1 MKFTIQHCL
10 DLPQNHKRPDWDA
23 LPISPDG
30 TKISF
35 STSPTELTILDSARG
50 LAQYA
55 KLAVPPETRRVA
67 AHPSQGPIAAIT
79 NSQLFLLDDSGATIS
94 LLDVD
99 PTWGEPR
106 AISYDKSGRL
116 LCLSTEI
123 KDDDENLLFV
133 LDARNLTRLGQE
145 KLEGE
150 TDSAHYMVWHPL
162 QDVVAIDVACGQDG
176 TWLNLV
182 NVTATK
188 CGKLPAAPDSSDP
201 FGPAGFSADGHLFA
215 GCGATG
221 VKLWSFPTCELLKEL
236 ELPEG
241 EFTSYVASFHD
252 GHLLVPIE
260 SEDGD
265 SSLLVVDRELKEQ
278 ARLEFPLA
286 GLSNYALPGGIIVST
301 MATHTKIYRVI
312 ASA

>member
-1 MKFTIQHCL
+1 MIFKLQHCL

-30 TKISF
+30 SKISI
-35 STSPTELTILDSARG
+35 STGPTELTILDSVRG
-50 LAQYA
+50 LAQDA

-79 NSQLFLLDDSGATIS
+79 DRQLILLDDSGATIS

-106 AISYDKSGRL
+106 AISYDKSGQL
-116 LCLSTEI
+116 LCLSTET
-123 KDDDENLLFV
+123 KDDDVNLLFV
-133 LDARNLTRLGQE
+133 LDARNLARLGRE
-145 KLEGE
+145 RLNGE
-150 TDSAHYMVWHPL
+150 TDSGHYMVWHPTQEVL
-162 QDVVAIDVACGQDG
+162 AIDVACGQDG

-182 NVTATK
+182 DVTSAK
-188 CGKLPAAPDSSDP
+188 CSRFPTAPDSFQP
-201 FGPAGFSADGHLFA
+201 FGMASFSSDGTTFA
-215 GCGATG
+215 GCESTG
-221 VKLWSFPTCELLKEL
+221 VKLWSFPDCVLLKEL

-241 EFTSYVASFHD
+241 EFTSYVASFHQ
-252 GHLLVPIE
+252 GHLLVPVE
-260 SEDGD
+260 SEDGN
-265 SSLLVVDRELKEQ
+265 SSLLILGGALEER

-286 GLSNYALPGGIIVST
+286 GLSNYALPGGVIVST

-312 ASA
+312 IDG